1 MHDVLFG
8 LFVLPAALHLLLEG
22 TLLVLSLL
30 VVVLLAAIFLREI
43 IRRTFP

>member
-8 LFVLPAALHLLLEG
+8 LVVLPAALRLLLEG

-30 VVVLLAAIFLREI
+30 VVVLLAAIFLAEI